1 MAKPAYSL
9 KPSSVRARREEVER
23 LDATTKAVVQLRPRD
38 EAVANATVPFKSP
51 EHAVEVIS
59 TLWGEALKK
68 FLAIGRNLSEAK
80 RRYPKQYET
89 VVLPHLPFGR
99 GVAYQLRVVADAVEH
114 GRLIEDEMPR
124 NYSAAYQL
132 AILDEDQFVAARKAD
147 LVKPNVQRR
156 AIEDW
161 KRNLLLELRI
171 AAEGRRAVLR
181 MERER
186 LFEEMERVQA
196 RVEAIN
202 TRLAEIETEIGP
214 DTLAN
219 ALGHEGNN
227 PTLSD

>member
-23 LDATTKAVVQLRPRD
+23 LDATTKAVVQLRSRD
-38 EAVANATVPFKSP
+38 EAVANATVQFKSP
-51 EHAVEVIS
+51 EHAVEVIC

-68 FLAIGRNLSEAK
+68 FLAIGRNLTEAK

-89 VVLPHLPFGR
+89 VVLPQLPFGR
-99 GVAYQLRVVADAVEH
+99 GVAYQLRVVAEAVEH
-114 GRLIEDEMPR
+114 GRLIENEMPH

-132 AILDEDQFVAARKAD
+132 AILDEDQFVAARQAD

-161 KRNLLLELRI
+161 KRDLLLKSRI

-186 LFEEMERVQA
+186 LYDEMARAQA
-196 RVEAIN
+196 RIETIN
-202 TRLAEIETEIGP
+202 TRLKEIETEIGP
-214 DTLAN
+214 DTLAS
-219 ALGHEGNN
+219 ALGDYRNN
-227 PTLSD
+227 SNLPE

>member
-23 LDATTKAVVQLRPRD
+23 LDATTKAVAQLHSRD
-38 EAVANATVPFKSP
+38 EVVANATVQFKSP

-68 FLAIGRNLSEAK
+68 FLAIGRNLTEAK

-89 VVLPHLPFGR
+89 VVLPQLPFGR
-99 GVAYQLRVVADAVEH
+99 GVAYQLRVVAEAVEH
-114 GRLIEDEMPR
+114 GRLIENEMPR

-132 AILDEDQFVAARKAD
+132 AILDEDQFVAARQAD

-161 KRNLLLELRI
+161 KRNLLVESRI
-171 AAEGRRAVLR
+171 AAEGRQAVLR

-186 LFEEMERVQA
+186 LYDEMARVQA

-202 TRLAEIETEIGP
+202 TRLKEIESAIGP
-214 DTLAN
+214 DTLEK
-219 ALGHEGNN
+219 ALGHERDNS
-227 PTLSD
+227 TLPD